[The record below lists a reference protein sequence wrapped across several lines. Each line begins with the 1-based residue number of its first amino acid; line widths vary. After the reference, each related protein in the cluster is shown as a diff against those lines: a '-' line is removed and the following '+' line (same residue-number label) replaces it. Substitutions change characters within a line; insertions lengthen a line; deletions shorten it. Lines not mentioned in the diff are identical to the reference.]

1 MKKQKTKNKK
11 IKKELNGVQRRIEKE
26 ERQKE
31 RKVEKKKKR
40 KKKGEWPVGERRK
53 VTWQD

>member
-1 MKKQKTKNKK
+1 M
-11 IKKELNGVQRRIEKE
+11 QRRIEKE

-40 KKKGEWPVGERRK
+40 KKKGRVIGGREKESDLTRLVGPNHVCLFTK
-53 VTWQD
+53 MP